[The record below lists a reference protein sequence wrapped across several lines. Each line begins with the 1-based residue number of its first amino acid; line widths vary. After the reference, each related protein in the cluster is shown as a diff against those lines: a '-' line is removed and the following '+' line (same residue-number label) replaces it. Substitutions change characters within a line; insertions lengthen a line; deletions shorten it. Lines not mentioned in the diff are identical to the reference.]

1 MAWSHS
7 EKNVGLPLSRIAIR
21 HVRKSGHQADTFKL
35 QKLFRPPLAIL
46 TGPCPI
52 HQAHCDGQL
61 MVVQCITRDHNVSN
75 FYKEAPVKKITIFAM
90 AFLFVF
96 VGIQRVAQAD
106 EMKAAVEDMK
116 GKANAKAQKG
126 KGEAKAQMEEAKG
139 NDMKGT
145 MERAKGNTKAA
156 GERIK
161 GEAKEL
167 KAKTE

>member
-1 MAWSHS
+1 
-7 EKNVGLPLSRIAIR
+7 
-21 HVRKSGHQADTFKL
+21 
-35 QKLFRPPLAIL
+35 
-46 TGPCPI
+46 
-52 HQAHCDGQL
+52 
-61 MVVQCITRDHNVSN
+61 MVVHRITQDYNVSN
-75 FYKEAPVKKITIFAM
+75 FYREVPVKKITMVAM

-96 VGIQRVAQAD
+96 VGIQHVAQAD

-126 KGEAKAQMEEAKG
+126 KGEAKAQIEEAKG
-139 NDMKGT
+139 NDMTGA
-145 MERAKGNTKAA
+145 MERAKGKTKAA

>member
-1 MAWSHS
+1 MRTFML
-7 EKNVGLPLSRIAIR
+7 VAI
-21 HVRKSGHQADTFKL
+21 
-35 QKLFRPPLAIL
+35 
-46 TGPCPI
+46 
-52 HQAHCDGQL
+52 
-61 MVVQCITRDHNVSN
+61 
-75 FYKEAPVKKITIFAM
+75 

-116 GKANAKAQKG
+116 GKANANAEKA
-126 KGEAKAQMEEAKG
+126 KGEAKALTEEAKG
-139 NDMKGT
+139 NNVQGE
-145 MERAKGNTKAA
+145 MERAKGQTKAA